1 MNPTRRQLPNSIQPD
16 TPQQGNPTTMN
27 QPNNPHPAIPY
38 RQALQSVNYHR
49 RQALVVSTSSAQR
62 QWSQISHR
70 RDLDLDLTDCLDRA
84 PAVALG
90 LALAQPN
97 RKILTLD
104 CDATLRTNLSG
115 LATIGE
121 SRPQNLI
128 HLVFDDTANPST
140 NGQPIKEQ
148 TRLNLPQIALS
159 AGYQQAYHFNQ
170 IEELLIGLEQALTQ
184 NGPTFILITVH
195 PEPEPDDAPNPPI
208 LQPSETWPQL
218 RQRLLTHPQ

>member
-1 MNPTRRQLPNSIQPD
+1 
-16 TPQQGNPTTMN
+16 MN
-27 QPNNPHPAIPY
+27 QPNKNHPAIPY
-38 RQALQSVNYHR
+38 RQALQAVNYHR

-90 LALAQPN
+90 LALAQPR

-121 SRPQNLI
+121 SRPPNLI

-140 NGQPIKEQ
+140 SGQPIKEQ
-148 TRLNLPQIALS
+148 ARLDLPQIALS

-184 NGPTFILITVH
+184 DGPTFILITVH
-195 PEPEPDDAPNPPI
+195 PEPAPDDAPNHPTP
-208 LQPSETWPQL
+208 QMSETWHQL